1 MNYKENNIVR
11 LEINKKYNL
20 IIIIIIIVIIMIII
34 IIVIIIESVHHK
46 CREQKRAQIG
56 GSDRK

>member
-20 IIIIIIIVIIMIII
+20 IIIIAII

-46 CREQKRAQIG
+46 CREQKCSSNRRQ
-56 GSDRK
+56 